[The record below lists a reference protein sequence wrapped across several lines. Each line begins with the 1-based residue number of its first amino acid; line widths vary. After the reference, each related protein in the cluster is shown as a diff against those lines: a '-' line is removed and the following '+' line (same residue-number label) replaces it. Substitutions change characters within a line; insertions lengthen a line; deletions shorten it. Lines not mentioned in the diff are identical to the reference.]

1 MWGTIA
7 SLALGGANLLTGASD
22 ARTNRKVAKAQY
34 ELDKG
39 RAERKA
45 ALVAESNKI
54 AAGAASLQRLEQS
67 LQNKRLGR
75 RLEADMDVASKNYSQ
90 QLDQMSADKFTSRL
104 QSAAVVGS
112 ISAMAAS
119 AGVGGASVE
128 MVEQT
133 ERMRQARVEN
143 ALDKDT
149 TNLNYAKNATLA
161 GLIDNYN
168 ASYDRRDIYA
178 DIDYTAPDLVIDTSY
193 QYRYNP
199 LQAVGDFVS
208 GSQGNVSNLG
218 LNISQA
224 GFQGIDWF
232 GTGRNNKGTGY
243 KPLRLK

>member
-1 MWGTIA
+1 MWGIIT
-7 SLALGGANLLTGASD
+7 SLALGGANMFTGYSD
-22 ARTNRKVAKAQY
+22 AKRNRKLAKAQY
-34 ELDKG
+34 ELDSS
-39 RAERKA
+39 RAKRKA
-45 ALVAESNKI
+45 ELVTESNKI

-75 RLEADMDVASKNYSQ
+75 RLEAGMDVASKNYSQ
-90 QLDQMSADKFTSRL
+90 QLDQLSLDKFTNRL
-104 QSAAVVGS
+104 QSASVVGS
-112 ISAMAAS
+112 ITAMAAS

-128 MVEQT
+128 MIEQT
-133 ERMRQARVEN
+133 ERMRQARTEN
-143 ALDKDT
+143 ALDKDQS
-149 TNLNYAKNATLA
+149 NVKYAKDATLA

-168 ASYDRRDIYA
+168 SAYDRRDIYA

-193 QYRYNP
+193 QYNYSP

-218 LNISQA
+218 FDISKE
-224 GFQGIDWF
+224 GFKGIDWF